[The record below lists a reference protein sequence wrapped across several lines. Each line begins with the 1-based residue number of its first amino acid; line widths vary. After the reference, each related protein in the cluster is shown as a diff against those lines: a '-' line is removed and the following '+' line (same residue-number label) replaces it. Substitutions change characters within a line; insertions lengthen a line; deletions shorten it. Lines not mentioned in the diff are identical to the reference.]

1 MEIVIAL
8 VVVIGATAVILNLGR
23 FAERSPFAVSELS
36 YINTQSKYQA
46 LLFGVAMLV
55 LIAIYFMK
63 GASLSVFLAPGEIAA
78 PAKGVSWLGIPEGES
93 WRNLGSTLLIFI
105 TLATSFLV
113 YLQFRKCGGTFK
125 QLLPYLPWVLLFSL
139 TNSFSEEVVYRLGVV
154 VPLVG
159 AVDTDYILLIS
170 AVAFGAPH
178 LRGMPNGIVGALMAG
193 LLGWLLA
200 KSVIETNGLFW
211 AWTIHFLQDVVI
223 FSALVM
229 SATNPTLETSAPKSA
244 RPRRSS

>member
-8 VVVIGATAVILNLGR
+8 VIVIGATAVILNLSR
-23 FAERSPFAVSELS
+23 FAEMSPFSVSELK

-55 LIAIYFMK
+55 LLAIYLMK
-63 GASLSVFLAPGEIAA
+63 GANLSVFLTPGNIAA
-78 PAKGVSWLGIPEGES
+78 PAKEVSWLGISEGES
-93 WRNLGSTLLIFI
+93 WRSLGASLSIFI
-105 TLATSFLV
+105 TLATSTFV
-113 YLQFRKCGGTFK
+113 YLQFRKSGGIFK
-125 QLLPYLPWVLLFSL
+125 QLVPYLPWVLLFSL
-139 TNSFSEEVVYRLGVV
+139 TNSFSEEVVYRLGVI

-159 AVDTDYILLIS
+159 AVDTDYILLIT

-200 KSVIETNGLFW
+200 KSVIETNGMFW
-211 AWTIHFLQDVVI
+211 AWTIHFLQDIVI
-223 FSALVM
+223 FSAFVM
-229 SATNPTLETSAPKSA
+229 AAANTAFERDAPKAA
-244 RPRRSS
+244 RPSI